1 VKVLSNT
8 AKNIFHHE
16 EHEGHEEKQSLKFNA
31 LETSCSLC
39 SSWQTKIYKMR
50 YPLNS
55 KPPCWEHFEHDADI
69 GIRGIAPTLEQ
80 AFEQAAIAMTAVVTD
95 PALVADSTAVAIECA
110 APDAELLFVSWI
122 NELVY
127 EMAVHRLLF
136 KRYQVVIDNGKLSAM
151 AFGTA
156 VDRQKHQPAVE
167 IKGATF
173 TELHVYQQ
181 SDQMWIAQCVID
193 V

>member
-1 VKVLSNT
+1 
-8 AKNIFHHE
+8 
-16 EHEGHEEKQSLKFNA
+16 
-31 LETSCSLC
+31 
-39 SSWQTKIYKMR
+39 M
-50 YPLNS
+50 NS
-55 KPPCWEHFEHDADI
+55 KPVIPHWEHFEHEADI

-95 PALVADSTAVAIECA
+95 TNLVADTTAVAISCT
-110 APDAELLFVSWI
+110 APDTELLLFSWI

-127 EMAVHRLLF
+127 EMAVHGLLF
-136 KRYQVVIDNGKLSAM
+136 KRYQVAINNCKLSAT
-151 AFGTA
+151 AFGAA

-181 SDQMWIAQCVID
+181 SDGTWVAQCVVD